1 MPPNRPLTGH
11 FEAGR
16 DAIVDA
22 AHIPEPARMMTLQ
35 ALAPHSPDAASS
47 ARFCV
52 GWFELQ
58 LRLPICLSHAIAPYS
73 AARARQCGEQ
83 CVAPQAGS
91 MTANKVE
98 RRIKLFS
105 FRWPGSW

>member
-1 MPPNRPLTGH
+1 MPPDRPLTGH

-16 DAIVDA
+16 GAIADA

-35 ALAPHSPDAASS
+35 PLAPHSPDAASS

-58 LRLPICLSHAIAPYS
+58 PRLPVCLSHAIAPYS
-73 AARARQCGEQ
+73 AARAGNAVSN
-83 CVAPQAGS
+83 VAPKAGS

-105 FRWPGSW
+105 FR